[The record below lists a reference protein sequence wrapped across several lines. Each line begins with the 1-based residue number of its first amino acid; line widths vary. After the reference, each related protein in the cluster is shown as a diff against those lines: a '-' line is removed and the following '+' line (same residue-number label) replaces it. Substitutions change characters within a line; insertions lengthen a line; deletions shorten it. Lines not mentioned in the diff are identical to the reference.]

1 MKKTL
6 LSVIAGLAVIGS
18 ATAVPSMDV
27 QQKNCE
33 DGQHVWVEKTKTCV
47 PINPCLSNDENIK
60 KAYCLAEDMA
70 DLPHDKG
77 KRDLMINT
85 YIGNVSNTGVS
96 AITEIDSEYVGVKT
110 QDGNYLVFKL
120 SKYADDHCLSQMIRG
135 FHVYGYGWDKLEF
148 EDRADI
154 NIGYSANVNSETE
167 CNNIINFASAMA
179 GKDFNGKYESG
190 KCVLVCID
198 KTF

>member
-47 PINPCLSNDENIK
+47 PINPCESDDAEIK
-60 KAYCLAEDMA
+60 RAYCLVGGVVA
-70 DLPHDKG
+70 LPHDKG

-85 YIGNVSNTGVS
+85 YVSNVQYTGVS

-110 QDGNYLVFKL
+110 LDGNYCVFKL
-120 SKYADDHCLSQMIRG
+120 SKYADDHCLSQMMRG
-135 FHVYGYGWDKLEF
+135 FNVYGYGWDKLEF
-148 EDRADI
+148 EDRADM
-154 NIGYSANVNSETE
+154 NISYSANVNSETE

-179 GKDFNGKYESG
+179 DKDFDGKYESG
-190 KCVLVCID
+190 KCILVCKDI
-198 KTF
+198 TF